1 MKNEQIQKLIR
12 SIKIVDSNNNS
23 IASLTLEQRQT
34 VGLEI
39 LAETEKEIN
48 KISSIVEDVIDER
61 ITLSLSGKS
70 TKKRSKNKEEIDIL

>member
-1 MKNEQIQKLIR
+1 MENEQIQKLIR